1 MLKTTAF
8 AIVTLACVDQAAAE
22 GPPFTIG
29 STPSWIVL
37 GGLTT
42 GGTVALADQ
51 GALVGG
57 EVSVA
62 RLRDANIVGFYADGY
77 YDWGTNGTYV
87 TGGLELGHKF
97 LSLDGGGAARFA
109 EGDSKFGLAAR
120 LTVGVGVV
128 GVFARYAHFYD
139 TMDNQDVLQV
149 GLLLKLPLWTSGRE

>member
-1 MLKTTAF
+1 MAF
-8 AIVTLACVDQAAAE
+8 AFVTLAGVHQAAAE

-29 STPSWIVL
+29 STPSWMVL
-37 GGLTT
+37 GGLTA

-62 RLRDANIVGFYADGY
+62 RLRDASFAGCYADGY
-77 YDWGTNGTYV
+77 YAWGTNRTYL

-97 LSLDGGGAARFA
+97 LSLDGGGALRFA
-109 EGDSKFGLAAR
+109 AGDSQFGLAAR
-120 LTVGVGVV
+120 LTVGLGVV

-139 TMDNQDVLQV
+139 TMENQDVLQV
-149 GLLLKLPLWTSGRE
+149 GVLLKLPLWTTGRD